1 MTLQANLTS
10 LAVRVGTEFNTLRSE
25 IKEAAGVKINDL
37 SSSSDSA
44 TWSINRIKQEIEDG
58 EPDLTPYAKSA
69 ELTNYVK
76 TSALN
81 DYQKKTEALKI
92 NDFSSSV
99 SSVYSSSKV
108 DSQIRAAID
117 KVVDGAPEAL
127 DTLKEIATKLQDGS
141 ITSAITAKLAE
152 IGDMSHN
159 FVADFEGALSS

>member
-25 IKEAAGVKINDL
+25 IKATAGAKIEDL
-37 SSSSDSA
+37 SSNSTSA
-44 TWSINRIKQEIEDG
+44 TWSINRIKQEVDNNK
-58 EPDLTPYAKSA
+58 PDLDSYVTT
-69 ELTNYVK
+69 EDLDDYVK
-76 TSALN
+76 STSLN

-92 NDFSSSV
+92 NDVSSTV

-108 DSQIRAAID
+108 DSQIQAAVD
-117 KVVDGAPEAL
+117 KIVDGAPQAL

-152 IGDMSHN
+152 IGDMNHD
-159 FVADFEGALSS
+159 FTKDFEGALSR

>member
-25 IKEAAGVKINDL
+25 IKDAAGVKIEDL
-37 SSSSDSA
+37 STNSSTT
-44 TWSINRIKQEIEDG
+44 TWSVNRIKQEIENNKQ
-58 EPDLTPYAKSA
+58 DLEPYAKTEDLAS
-69 ELTNYVK
+69 YV
-76 TSALN
+76 TSTSLS

-92 NDFSSSV
+92 NDVSPSV

-108 DSQIRAAID
+108 DSQIQAAVD
-117 KVVDGAPEAL
+117 KIVDGAPQAL

-152 IGDMSHN
+152 IGDTNHN
-159 FVADFEGALSS
+159 FVNDFEGALSS